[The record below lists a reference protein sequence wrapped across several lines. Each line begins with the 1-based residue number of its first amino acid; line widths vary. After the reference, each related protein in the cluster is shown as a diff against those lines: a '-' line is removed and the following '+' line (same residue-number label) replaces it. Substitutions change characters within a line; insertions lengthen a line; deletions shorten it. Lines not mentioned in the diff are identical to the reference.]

1 MEPIKTRDPGDI
13 HCLND
18 IYCRFSAYRGLGRD
32 PEVLIEDVRAWR
44 SRRAEAAVE
53 KRELFC
59 SLLEK
64 TQDEALRRKMRQSV
78 HERMEKV
85 LEKPIPRVSAGSFR
99 AFALRSAREATSRQ
113 KAFEEKGFIG
123 PRGYSDC
130 GRADMWAEDIE
141 TLRIQAL
148 EYRRGALYLRNRT

>member
-1 MEPIKTRDPGDI
+1 METIKTRGSGDI

-18 IYCRFSAYRGLGRD
+18 IYHTFSAYRGLGRE
-32 PEVLIEDVRAWR
+32 PEVLIEDVRMWR
-44 SRRAEAAVE
+44 SKRAEAAME

-59 SLLEK
+59 SLLEEA
-64 TQDEALRRKMRQSV
+64 QDEALQRKVRESF

-99 AFALRSAREATSRQ
+99 AFALRSAREAASRQ
-113 KAFEEKGFIG
+113 KAFEEKGFVG
-123 PRGYSDC
+123 PQGYSDC

-148 EYRRGALYLRNRT
+148 E